1 VTDDRTEQKLEDRV
15 PAAWVANLEE
25 LAGARIVLVIGATEA
40 GKTTL
45 TAWLANALR
54 ARGHRV
60 AIVDADVGQSEI
72 GPPATVGLGEVRG
85 PLTRSGDAEVID
97 IEFVGVTS
105 PGRRPWQVADATGRL
120 AAKARSRF
128 DRVVVDTSGFVA
140 GGFAAAVKQRKI
152 AAVDPDLVVLVQTS
166 DESEHLV
173 RGVGDRE
180 RPRMLR
186 LPAVRGTQSRS
197 PDVRRRHRVAAL
209 ARYFADARS
218 MTLDTSRIALRTV
231 TGAPVAPETLAEGTL
246 VALQGT
252 NGDTLALA
260 VIDATDLGRNRLTL
274 RTTYAGASVAA
285 VVIGETTLAG

>member
-1 VTDDRTEQKLEDRV
+1 MPLEDRV
-15 PAAWVANLEE
+15 PAEWVETLPDLDA
-25 LAGARIVLVIGATEA
+25 ARVVLVIGATDA
-40 GKTTL
+40 GKTTF
-45 TAWLANALR
+45 TAWLANELR

-85 PLTRSGDAEVID
+85 PLTRPGDAGVID

-105 PGRRPWQVADATGRL
+105 PGRRPWQVAEATGRL

-152 AAVDPDLVVLVQTS
+152 AAVDPDLVVLIQNS

-173 RGVGDRE
+173 RAVRDRE
-180 RPRMLR
+180 RPRVLR
-186 LPAVRGTQSRS
+186 LPAVRGTQPRN
-197 PDVRRRHRVAAL
+197 PDVRRRHRVTAL

-218 MTLDTSRIALRTV
+218 RTLETSRLALRSV
-231 TGAPVAPETLAEGTL
+231 TGTPVALETLAEGTL
-246 VALQGT
+246 AALQDA
-252 NGDTLALA
+252 NGATVALA
-260 VIDATDLGRNRLTL
+260 VIEATDPANSRLTV
-274 RTTYAGASVAA
+274 RTTHAGACVAA